1 MTAYIIA
8 DVDVR
13 DPVAYEEYKKHV
25 PATLEKYGGRF
36 VVRGGDP
43 LVLEGEWRP
52 ARVVVLAFD
61 SVERAKAWW
70 SSVEYAGPKALRQSV
85 SKGSLIVVPG
95 WEG

>member
-1 MTAYIIA
+1 LTAYIIA

-13 DPVAYEEYKKHV
+13 DPVAYEEYRQQV

-36 VVRGGDP
+36 VVRGGKVD
-43 LVLEGEWRP
+43 VLEGAWRP
-52 ARVVVLAFD
+52 GRIVVLAFD
-61 SVERAKAWW
+61 SVEKAKAWW
-70 SSVEYAGPKALRQSV
+70 SSVEYAGPKALRQSA